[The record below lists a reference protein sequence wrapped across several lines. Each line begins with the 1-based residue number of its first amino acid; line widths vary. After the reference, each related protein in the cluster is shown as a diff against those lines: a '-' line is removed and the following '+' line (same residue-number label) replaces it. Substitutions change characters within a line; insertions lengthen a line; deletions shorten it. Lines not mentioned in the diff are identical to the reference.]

1 MSKKTFSVHDHA
13 LWDEIKKTFS
23 PVRGRPRSVHGPV
36 HHKPA
41 AILPGTATA
50 SPGPRTRDVPAHQ
63 NPPQLAPFDR
73 RLAQRLLRGQVD
85 PDARLDLHGHTVE
98 SARMVLLHF
107 LHSQQQAGSRI
118 VLVITGKGGPVSSQ
132 HTLHGV
138 KFFHIAERQGRLR
151 GEVPEFLHEAPFRSL
166 VMGFQPAHPRH
177 GGGGAIYVG
186 LRRFGKER

>member
-1 MSKKTFSVHDHA
+1 VSKKTFDVHDHA
-13 LWDEIKKTFS
+13 LWDEVKKTFS
-23 PVRGRPRSVHGPV
+23 PMRGRPRSQHALVHPKTV
-36 HHKPA
+36 VPA
-41 AILPGTATA
+41 NTVA
-50 SPGPRTRDVPAHQ
+50 SSRPRVRDVTVRQ
-63 NPPQLAPFDR
+63 NPPPLAPFDR
-73 RLAQRLLRGQVD
+73 RLAQRLLRGQVE

-107 LHSQQQAGSRI
+107 LHAQQQSGSRI

-138 KFFHIAERQGRLR
+138 KFFHMAERQGRLR
-151 GEVPEFLHEAPFRSL
+151 SEVPEFLHEAPFRSL

-186 LRRFGKER
+186 LRRYGMDR

>member
-1 MSKKTFSVHDHA
+1 MSKKIFDVHDHA
-13 LWDEIKKTFS
+13 LWDEVKKTLS
-23 PVRGRPRSVHGPV
+23 PMRGRPRLAQTKLVATSSVNG
-36 HHKPA
+36 
-41 AILPGTATA
+41 AIIHRPKYRE
-50 SPGPRTRDVPAHQ
+50 SVVRQ

-73 RLAQRLLRGQVD
+73 RLAQRLLRGQVE

-107 LHSQQQAGSRI
+107 LHSQQHAGSRI

-132 HTLHGV
+132 HTLHGM
-138 KFFHIAERQGRLR
+138 KFFHAPERQGRLR

-166 VMGFQPAHPRH
+166 VIGFQPAHPRH